1 MKHFIKSLSFIAT
14 FIVVG
19 FFSAGYASAQ
29 QTVFLDTT
37 FDPGTGLAGGSPS
50 NGMIQPD
57 GKLLIP
63 GTFTTYNGTT
73 VGRIVRINTD
83 GTLDTSFNTNLGTGA
98 NAQVFNTEVQS
109 DGKIVITG
117 LFSTVNGIAR
127 PGIARLNSDGSVDT
141 SFNATVI
148 TAGGNFYHTSTQS
161 DGKIVM
167 TGNYILTIS
176 GTTYNRIMRF
186 NSDGSLD
193 TTFAPAITGGSNA
206 VFSRIQPDG
215 KIIVNGNFTTVNG
228 TPRGRIA
235 RLNTDGTLDTSFATG
250 VGFDVLPTRIA
261 LQSDGKIVAVGSFIS
276 YDGVSI
282 GRIARLNT
290 NGTLDTTFKNNTGT
304 GFDVAS
310 NHVHIQPSGK
320 IIVRGSFTS
329 FNGVARSG
337 VARLNS
343 DGTLDMKFDPAS
355 IITPGTIGS
364 DVINQVLMGNN
375 KFFVV
380 GSLTTVGA
388 VSRNGVARL
397 EYIDTTAPTLTP
409 ITLTSN
415 NTNPSYAKV
424 GDIITL
430 SFSTDDAL
438 TGSTIT
444 IGGQTVT
451 PVCNDTGL
459 ATIPC
464 TATLTVTA
472 GIPLTDGIV
481 PFSITAVSNGGT
493 TGPVTATTNS
503 SSVTVDRS
511 IAPVTILTPTNNT
524 SIYGGLTT
532 ISGTC
537 DASVTTVTITG
548 TGFTPS
554 PTTATCTGGTYSAVV
569 TIIAGGTITT
579 TQTDLANNTSTA
591 TSTYMLTA
599 TSGSSGSL
607 GGGSWSSTTAG
618 KDTSVAVSTT
628 PVTTPTKLPTTTA
641 GTTYISPVD
650 GTTKDCRPFTTY
662 LKIGKKNDTSE
673 VKLWQAFLNKH
684 MGEKLMVSGT
694 YNKTTESAIK
704 RFQSKYADE
713 VLKPW
718 GLTKPTGY
726 TYQSTRAQGN
736 KILGCG
742 EGSVT
747 LDNGVVIK

>member
-1 MKHFIKSLSFIAT
+1 MKLFIKSFLFIT
-14 FIVVG
+14 IFVVTG
-19 FFSAGYASAQ
+19 LLGVEHASAQ
-29 QTVFLDTT
+29 QTYFLDTT
-37 FDPGTGLAGGSPS
+37 FDPGTGLNSDS
-50 NGMIQPD
+50 FNGEVQPD
-57 GKLLIP
+57 QKLVLP
-63 GTFTTYNGTT
+63 GAFTQYNGATAN
-73 VGRIVRINTD
+73 RIVRINTD
-83 GTLDTSFNTNLGTGA
+83 GTIDSTFATNVGTG
-98 NAQVFNTEVQS
+98 FNS
-109 DGKIVITG
+109 
-117 LFSTVNGIAR
+117 
-127 PGIARLNSDGSVDT
+127 
-141 SFNATVI
+141 
-148 TAGGNFYHTSTQS
+148 
-161 DGKIVM
+161 
-167 TGNYILTIS
+167 
-176 GTTYNRIMRF
+176 TTY
-186 NSDGSLD
+186 GV
-193 TTFAPAITGGSNA
+193 T
-206 VFSRIQPDG
+206 VQPDG
-215 KIIVNGNFTTVNG
+215 KLIVVGVFSQFNGVSRNSIV
-228 TPRGRIA
+228 
-235 RLNTDGTLDTSFATG
+235 RLNADGTLDTSFNATAAFPG
-250 VGFDVLPTRIA
+250 VLTFYHTSVQADGKIIIVGNYAATVIGGITYRNIIRLNSDGTIDPTFDTAFVGASTSFSRI
-261 LQSDGKIVAVGSFIS
+261 QSDGKIIVTGGNWTVDGIPRSRIVRLNIDGTVDTTFDPGTGFNGNVHRNAILPDGKIITVGAFTSFNGTPINR
-276 YDGVSI
+276 V
-282 GRIARLNT
+282 ARLNP
-290 NGTLDTTFKNNTGT
+290 NGTLDTTFNVGT
-304 GFDVAS
+304 GFNAGQPAPLF
-310 NHVHIQPSGK
+310 IQPNGK
-320 IIVRGSFTS
+320 MGITGAFTS
-329 FNGVARSG
+329 YNGVTRNG
-337 VARLNS
+337 IARLNS
-343 DGTLDMKFDPAS
+343 DGTLDTSFDTASGITGGVANADILSQHYLGNEKFYIA
-355 IITPGTIGS
+355 GTFTAYDG
-364 DVINQVLMGNN
+364 
-375 KFFVV
+375 
-380 GSLTTVGA
+380 
-388 VSRNGVARL
+388 VSRNRVARIK
-397 EYIDTTAPTLTP
+397 YVDSTAPVLSP

-493 TGPVTATTNS
+493 TGPTTTTTNG

-569 TIIAGGTITT
+569 TITAGGTITT

>member
-1 MKHFIKSLSFIAT
+1 MKYFIKSISFTIFVA
-14 FIVVG
+14 V
-19 FFSAGYASAQ
+19 FFSGPTNAFAA
-29 QTVFLDTT
+29 V
-37 FDPGTGLAGGSPS
+37 
-50 NGMIQPD
+50 N
-57 GKLLIP
+57 LIP
-63 GTFTTYNGTT
+63 
-73 VGRIVRINTD
+73 
-83 GTLDTSFNTNLGTGA
+83 DTSFVLGTGFSVG
-98 NAQVFNTEVQS
+98 N
-109 DGKIVITG
+109 IVD
-117 LFSTVNGIAR
+117 
-127 PGIARLNSDGSVDT
+127 P
-141 SFNATVI
+141 
-148 TAGGNFYHTSTQS
+148 
-161 DGKIVM
+161 M
-167 TGNYILTIS
+167 
-176 GTTYNRIMRF
+176 
-186 NSDGSLD
+186 
-193 TTFAPAITGGSNA
+193 
-206 VFSRIQPDG
+206 
-215 KIIVNGNFTTVNG
+215 
-228 TPRGRIA
+228 
-235 RLNTDGTLDTSFATG
+235 
-250 VGFDVLPTRIA
+250 
-261 LQSDGKIVAVGSFIS
+261 LQSDGKVIVPLSGLTLS
-276 YDGVSI
+276 YNGTTI
-282 GRIARLNT
+282 PNIIRLNPD
-290 NGTLDTTFKNNTGT
+290 GTVDSSFNSGT
-304 GFDVAS
+304 GFTLNGIRHAYLRSD
-310 NHVHIQPSGK
+310 GK
-320 IIVRGSFTS
+320 IMVGGTFTS
-329 FNGVARSG
+329 YNGTTMNRI
-337 VARLNS
+337 ARLNS
-343 DGTLDMKFDPAS
+343 DGTLDTSFNIGTGFNSTVYPVTTQPDGKVITSGFFTTYNGTAVPRIIRLNSDGTLDTTFITNTGSNANNYAWFAVVQPDGKILVGGVFTTFNGVTANRIARLNSDGTLDTTFATNVGTGFDNT
-355 IITPGTIGS
+355 IQHITLAPDGKILVGGVFTTFNGVTANRIARLNSDGTLDTSFNIGTGFDNTVQS
-364 DVINQVLMGNN
+364 MLILPNG
-375 KFFVV
+375 KIVV
-380 GSLTTVGA
+380 GGNFTLFNGTTANRIVGLNANGTLDTEFVTGTGFDNNVYMYLLRQTDGKIIVPGSFQNFNGLSAKYLT
-388 VSRNGVARL
+388 RL
-397 EYIDTTAPTLTP
+397 TDASAPTLTP

-554 PTTATCTGGTYSAVV
+554 PTTTTCTGGTYSAVV
-569 TIIAGGTITT
+569 TITTGGTITT

>member
-1 MKHFIKSLSFIAT
+1 MKYFIKSISFTIFVA
-14 FIVVG
+14 V
-19 FFSAGYASAQ
+19 FFSGPTNAFAA
-29 QTVFLDTT
+29 V
-37 FDPGTGLAGGSPS
+37 
-50 NGMIQPD
+50 N
-57 GKLLIP
+57 LIP
-63 GTFTTYNGTT
+63 
-73 VGRIVRINTD
+73 
-83 GTLDTSFNTNLGTGA
+83 DTSFVLGTGFSVG
-98 NAQVFNTEVQS
+98 N
-109 DGKIVITG
+109 IVD
-117 LFSTVNGIAR
+117 
-127 PGIARLNSDGSVDT
+127 P
-141 SFNATVI
+141 
-148 TAGGNFYHTSTQS
+148 
-161 DGKIVM
+161 M
-167 TGNYILTIS
+167 
-176 GTTYNRIMRF
+176 
-186 NSDGSLD
+186 
-193 TTFAPAITGGSNA
+193 
-206 VFSRIQPDG
+206 
-215 KIIVNGNFTTVNG
+215 
-228 TPRGRIA
+228 
-235 RLNTDGTLDTSFATG
+235 
-250 VGFDVLPTRIA
+250 
-261 LQSDGKIVAVGSFIS
+261 LQSDGKVIVPLSGLTLS
-276 YDGVSI
+276 YNGTTI
-282 GRIARLNT
+282 PNIIRLNPD
-290 NGTLDTTFKNNTGT
+290 GTVDSSFNSGT
-304 GFDVAS
+304 GFTLNGIRHAYLRSD
-310 NHVHIQPSGK
+310 GK
-320 IIVRGSFTS
+320 IMVGGTFTS
-329 FNGVARSG
+329 YNGTTMNRI
-337 VARLNS
+337 ARLNS
-343 DGTLDMKFDPAS
+343 DGTLDTSFNIGTGFNSTVYPVTTQPDGKVITSGFFTTYNGTAVPRIIRLNSDGTLDTTFITNTGSNANNTIQHITLAPDGKILVGGVFTTFNGVTANRIARLNSDGTLDTSFNIGTGFDNTVQSMLILPNGK
-355 IITPGTIGS
+355 I
-364 DVINQVLMGNN
+364 
-375 KFFVV
+375 VV
-380 GSLTTVGA
+380 GGNFTLFNGTTANRIVGLNANGTLDTEFVTGTGFDNNVYMYLLRQTDGKIIVPGSFQNFNGLSAKYLT
-388 VSRNGVARL
+388 RL
-397 EYIDTTAPTLTP
+397 TDASAPTLTP

-673 VKLWQAFLNKH
+673 VKLWQSFLNKH